1 MNLER
6 LVDVA
11 AGRTPADLVLKGA
24 QVVNVLSNE
33 VVEADVA
40 IVGERIAGLGDYDGA
55 ETVDLSGCTI
65 IPGLIDAH
73 VHIESSML
81 SVQEFARTVVTHGTT
96 AVVADPHEIANVLG
110 TEGIRYML
118 RCAKYSPIDVYLTL
132 SSCVP
137 ASQFESAGATLDAVD
152 LLPLLAEQWVLGLA
166 EMMNFPAVVAAD
178 EETLD
183 KIRVAGDKIIDGHAP
198 GLSGKDLSAY
208 VSAGIHSDH
217 ECTTLEEAREKLRSG
232 LMIMIREGSQARNLQ
247 TLLPLVTP
255 ETSHLFMFVTDDKDV
270 EDLLAEG
277 HIDHIIRQ
285 AIAQG
290 MKPATAIRLAS
301 INPARYF
308 GLRRF
313 GAVAPGYEASLA
325 ILDDG
330 DNYRVTRAYQR
341 GRLVAKDGKYLAD
354 GTTEQAPLPPNTIK
368 VHQLGAHQFAIKA
381 ESDKEQKV
389 NVIEMVEDQL
399 VTGRCVESL
408 AVVDGIVMPDVARD
422 IAQMVVIERHR
433 ASGRMGFGFIRG
445 FGLRGGAIGS
455 TVAHDAHN
463 IVVAGT
469 NLRDIYEAAAH
480 LVKLGGGL
488 CSVEDGRVLADMPL
502 PIAGLMSDAP
512 AGEAGEQL
520 ANLHRETKRVLGG
533 TLQKPFMALSFMSLS
548 VIGSLKLTDQGL
560 IDVDQFKP
568 IELFA

>member
-232 LMIMIREGSQARNLQ
+232 LMIMIREGSQARNLDA
-247 TLLPLVTP
+247 LLPLVTS
-255 ETSHLFMFVTDDKDV
+255 ENAHRFCFCTDDKHVD
-270 EDLLAEG
+270 DLLREG
-277 HIDHIIRQ
+277 QMDHIIRR
-285 AIAQG
+285 AVAAG
-290 MKPATAIRLAS
+290 MDPRLAVRLAS
-301 INPARYF
+301 FNTAQYF
-308 GLRRF
+308 GLRRI
-313 GAVAPGYEASLA
+313 GAIVPGYLA
-325 ILDDG
+325 
-330 DNYRVTRAYQR
+330 T
-341 GRLVAKDGKYLAD
+341 
-354 GTTEQAPLPPNTIK
+354 
-368 VHQLGAHQFAIKA
+368 
-381 ESDKEQKV
+381 
-389 NVIEMVEDQL
+389 
-399 VTGRCVESL
+399 L
-408 AVVDGIVMPDVARD
+408 AVVDDLKSFDVRRVYKAGELVAIDGECIAEDAGRSRPPKLRGSINVRWLEQEHFQKRVAAGARVHVIEVVEDSISTERAIEPAPVENGLLISDAARD
-422 IAQMVVIERHR
+422 LAKIAVVERHQ
-433 ASGRMGFGFIRG
+433 ASDNIGIALVRG
-445 FGLRGGAIGS
+445 FGMKRGAIAS
-455 TVAHDAHN
+455 TIAHDAHN
-463 IVVAGT
+463 IVVVGMNDA
-469 NLRDIYEAAAH
+469 DMFAAAVH
-480 LVKLGGGL
+480 LVKIKGGL
-488 CSVEDGRVLADMPL
+488 CAVENGKVLADLPL
-502 PIAGLMSDAP
+502 PIAGLMSDLPAADVAAKLRALRKQ
-512 AGEAGEQL
+512 AGEL
-520 ANLHRETKRVLGG
+520 ADRLRR
-533 TLQKPFMALSFMSLS
+533 PFMAMSFLSLS
-548 VIGSLKLTDQGL
+548 VIGRLKLTDQGL
-560 IDVDQFKP
+560 IDVDAFRL
-568 IELFA
+568 IDLVASN